1 MISMK
6 FAFDS
11 VFVKLF
17 VKQIRRRRYIET
29 QSVIWKGETLEK
41 KKGNQKIKLDHAK
54 DRLALIESR

>member
-1 MISMK
+1 MK